1 MKYIISMPSNQC
13 KTSGM
18 HKHWTN
24 DADTFASR
32 LIALG
37 QFGDLVLS
45 DLSFIGGLMSYY
57 VIWVCLFVFYFYKPD
72 KYKKNANMKVHS
84 YP

>member
-45 DLSFIGGLMSYY
+45 DLLLFYFLLTLCFTDIDLFIGL
-57 VIWVCLFVFYFYKPD
+57 
-72 KYKKNANMKVHS
+72 
-84 YP
+84 